1 MKPLTI
7 LAILVLVWGL
17 SALVSAWLAARKA
30 RSPKRWAVLGAVLG
44 PLSLI
49 VHIFYPPRY
58 VPDTVPC
65 PRCGKPISRRAVA
78 CHHCQHRF
86 PAVDVLITRMPED
99 PSARRTITDEVAREY
114 GITYEEA
121 SRKVAALPTAGYR
134 HIAPDQAAEFVQRL
148 AKAGAETSVVPA
160 VESSSTR

>member
-1 MKPLTI
+1 MKPLAI
-7 LAILVLVWGL
+7 LATLVLLWGV
-17 SALVSAWLAARKA
+17 SALLSGWLAARKA
-30 RSPKRWAVLGAVLG
+30 RSARRWALLGAVVG
-44 PLSLI
+44 PLALLI
-49 VHIFYPPRY
+49 HVFYPPRH

-65 PRCGKPISRRAVA
+65 PRCGKPVSRRAVA

-121 SRKVAALPTAGYR
+121 SRKVASLPMAGYR
-134 HIAPDQAAEFVQRL
+134 HIAPDQAGDFVQRL
-148 AKAGAETSVVPA
+148 TQAGAETSVVPA
-160 VESSSTR
+160 GERSASR